1 MEYRTELLV
10 DSVKSSPDR
19 VGGPELVEN
28 YTVLFRKP
36 LAAGEGI
43 LALQILD

>member
-1 MEYRTELLV
+1 MEYRKELLL
-10 DSVKSSPDR
+10 DSVQSSPDK
-19 VGGPELVEN
+19 VGGPEWVEN
-28 YTVLFRKP
+28 YNVLFRKP